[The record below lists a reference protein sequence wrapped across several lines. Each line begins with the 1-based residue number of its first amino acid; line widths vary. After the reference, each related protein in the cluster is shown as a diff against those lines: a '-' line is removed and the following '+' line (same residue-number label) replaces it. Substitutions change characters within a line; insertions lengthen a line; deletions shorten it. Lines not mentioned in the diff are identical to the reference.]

1 MKTIPYTK
9 AFGKLLITSLLLAA
23 MFLFQADVYA
33 QKAKHKLALNSMMAF
48 DYQTAS
54 EIYGDILGNE
64 KFANDTV
71 ALRNMAECE
80 INLGRHAQAEGH
92 LRKLMQTPAAKT
104 NDMHRLAQVLKLQ
117 GKYSEALE
125 MYNQILAK
133 NPGDETAQRYIDNP
147 DFADD
152 IRRDSVIYVV
162 TNTQEI
168 NSESSDFAPGFF
180 TSGKLILSS
189 SRGLGVGA
197 RRYYSWNN
205 QPYLNVYSCDI
216 RQDSTLS
223 NLSVLP
229 NRVNTRYHE
238 GTMSYQAGDNRMYLT
253 RNNYFKGNT
262 RKSKEGHLNLGIF
275 SYKYSGGVWGEE
287 LAFPHNNK
295 EYSVG
300 HPSLTQSGNRI
311 YFVSDMPGG
320 TGGTDIYYCDK
331 EGDKW
336 GSPKNAGN
344 RINTQGDEMFPFAL
358 GDSVLYFSSSGHVGL
373 GGLDLYS
380 INVNDSLA
388 TALNVGYPM
397 SSHYDDFGI
406 IVFPDE
412 TSGYFSSNRPGG
424 KGDDDIY
431 RFVVRPPDFVDVTG
445 RVVEA
450 NTMLPLSNA
459 DVMVEAR
466 DGSMIMVKTN
476 EAGEYTMKAPYRKVI
491 RIEAEKQEY
500 VRAGTDLA
508 TNPRKTTYTAG
519 DIVLRKE
526 DILAVGK
533 VLYDADSKPAVGA
546 TVRVLNAQG
555 VAIDSTTVAADGSY
569 SIVLPEKSKGTIEV
583 SQDGYV
589 KLTKPYDTNN
599 IKTRKVEN
607 DFRLFKLE
615 KGTVVRLDNIYY
627 DYGKSDI
634 RADAAFELDKLVQ
647 ILNDNPTMRIELS
660 SHTDARGGDAYN
672 LKLSDARAQSAVKYI
687 ISRGIDKS
695 RLVAKGYGETKLLN
709 KCANNVKCSEEEHQ
723 FNRRTEFK
731 ILDI

>member
-1 MKTIPYTK
+1 M
-9 AFGKLLITSLLLAA
+9 LLVVVALMLSLG
-23 MFLFQADVYA
+23 ADA
-33 QKAKHKLALNSMMAF
+33 QKAKQKLALKSMMAF

-71 ALRNMAECE
+71 ALRNIAECE
-80 INLGRHAQAEGH
+80 INLGKHAQAEGH

-117 GKYSEALE
+117 GKYSEALDI
-125 MYNQILAK
+125 YNQILAK
-133 NPGDETAQRYIDNP
+133 DPSDETAQRYIDNP
-147 DFADD
+147 DFAED
-152 IRRDSVIYVV
+152 IRKDSVIYVV
-162 TNTQEI
+162 TNMSDV
-168 NSESSDFAPGFF
+168 NSPSSDFAPGFF

-216 RQDSTLS
+216 RPDSTLS
-223 NLSVLP
+223 NISVLP

-238 GTMSYQAGDNRMYLT
+238 GTMSYQAGDNRMYMT

-262 RKSKEGHLNLGIF
+262 RKSKIGHLNLGIF
-275 SYKYSGGVWGEE
+275 SYKYSGGTWGEE
-287 LAFPHNNK
+287 QMFTHNNK
-295 EYSVG
+295 EFSVG

-320 TGGTDIYYCDK
+320 EGGTDIYYCEK

-344 RINTQGDEMFPFAL
+344 SINTEGDEMFPFAL
-358 GDSVLYFSSSGHVGL
+358 GDSILYFSSAGHIGL

-380 INVNDSLA
+380 INMMDSLSA
-388 TALNVGYPM
+388 AQNVGYPL

-406 IVFPDE
+406 ILYPDE
-412 TSGYFSSNRPGG
+412 TAGYFSSNRPGG
-424 KGDDDIY
+424 KGDDDLY
-431 RFVVRPPDFVDVTG
+431 RFVVRPPDFVDLTG

-476 EAGEYTMKAPYRKVI
+476 EAGVYTIKAPYRKVI
-491 RIEAEKQEY
+491 RIDAEKQDY
-500 VRAGTDLA
+500 VRSGTDLA
-508 TNPRKTTYTAG
+508 TNPRKTSYTAG
-519 DIVLRKE
+519 DIVLKKE

-533 VLYDADSKPAVGA
+533 VVYDVDGQPAPGAEVHVLDSKGQLIAS
-546 TVRVLNAQG
+546 TVV
-555 VAIDSTTVAADGSY
+555 SADGTY
-569 SIVLPEKSKGTIEV
+569 EVPLPEKAKGILEV
-583 SQDGYV
+583 VKDGYV

-599 IKTRKVEN
+599 TKVRKVEN

-660 SHTDARGGDAYN
+660 SHTDSRGGDAYN

-687 ISRGIDKS
+687 ISRGIDAS

-723 FNRRTEFK
+723 FNRRTEFT